1 MQTQQTQASRQNPK
15 TKLNLNQTHTG
26 KRATMARNASAAP
39 ASAELNLN
47 STHILN

>member
-26 KRATMARNASAAP
+26 KRATMARNASAP

-47 STHILN
+47 STQILN